1 MRLTD
6 IRFIHE
12 EKFSIERRSNV
23 ANLSQV
29 VKVTIFSPPLKH
41 SGGVGTLYQYASDYF
56 PNTIDVSFIDTRGEF
71 PSPWF
76 SVLSLS
82 RAATILIKKKMLK
95 DIDIAHFNLGSRGSS
110 IRKFSL
116 MVICKY
122 VVRVPYTVQIH
133 SGQFAIFYK
142 KRNKFL
148 QAIMKSLLNT
158 SRKILILGEG
168 WKAQYLE
175 LGFADSLLE
184 IYQMGVPDLEK
195 ASFEFQPMSDKKGQN
210 VTALFAAMLGSHKG
224 LEELILSLTLPGL
237 ENLRLVVAGSGDI
250 RPWVKIASENG
261 VSARIFFVGLV
272 PPAMIHEFMNL
283 CEILVLPS
291 RSEGLPVTIL
301 EGMSAG
307 TVIVVTPVGS
317 LPEFLHDGIDSVI
330 IKSVTREDVN
340 LALSRAVKLIASGEA
355 EAMERNSRKL
365 WNSYFDV
372 ESQTL
377 KLANMWIENSR
388 L

>member
-1 MRLTD
+1 
-6 IRFIHE
+6 
-12 EKFSIERRSNV
+12 
-23 ANLSQV
+23 
-29 VKVTIFSPPLKH
+29 
-41 SGGVGTLYQYASDYF
+41 
-56 PNTIDVSFIDTRGEF
+56 
-71 PSPWF
+71 
-76 SVLSLS
+76 
-82 RAATILIKKKMLK
+82 
-95 DIDIAHFNLGSRGSS
+95 
-110 IRKFSL
+110 
-116 MVICKY
+116 
-122 VVRVPYTVQIH
+122 
-133 SGQFAIFYK
+133 
-142 KRNKFL
+142 
-148 QAIMKSLLNT
+148 
-158 SRKILILGEG
+158 
-168 WKAQYLE
+168 
-175 LGFADSLLE
+175 
-184 IYQMGVPDLEK
+184 
-195 ASFEFQPMSDKKGQN
+195 
-210 VTALFAAMLGSHKG
+210 
-224 LEELILSLTLPGL
+224 
-237 ENLRLVVAGSGDI
+237 
-250 RPWVKIASENG
+250 
-261 VSARIFFVGLV
+261 
-272 PPAMIHEFMNL
+272 MIHEFMNL